1 MIMSDDRNASPR
13 PGNLG
18 DLKLEPPV
26 IGGADLE
33 AGYLEAALEGAAA
46 DPEVEVG
53 GVGARNADADAVVPT
68 EGGRSE
74 EESAAQP
81 S

>member
-1 MIMSDDRNASPR
+1 MSDDRNASPR

-18 DLKLEPPV
+18 DIKLERRAEGP
-26 IGGADLE
+26 DLE
-33 AGYLEAALEGAAA
+33 VGYLEAALEGAAA

-53 GVGARNADADAVVPT
+53 AVGARNADADAVVPT

>member
-1 MIMSDDRNASPR
+1 MSDDRNASPR

-18 DLKLEPPV
+18 DLKLEPAR
-26 IGGADLE
+26 GGADLE

-46 DPEVEVG
+46 DPVVD
-53 GVGARNADADAVVPT
+53 VGAVGTRNADADAVVPT